1 MTLHIDD
8 SEFEAKVLKG
18 QGAFLVD
25 FWAEWCGPCRQI
37 APILD
42 EIAKERAGK
51 ITIAKV
57 NIDKNPGTPQK
68 YGVRGIPTLIIF
80 KDGKAALLKHLADG
94 GTYERYFVVLN
105 EPVREAIAVK
115 LIGIAL
121 KNVAKSGGTPVPATA
136 TEAKKGGF
144 FSKMFGKR

>member
-8 SEFEAKVLKG
+8 NEFEQKVL
-18 QGAFLVD
+18 QSAEPVLVD

-37 APILD
+37 APVLD
-42 EIAKERAGK
+42 EIAKDRAGK

-80 KDGKAALLKHLADG
+80 KNGQAVSTKVGSLPKSKLVEWIDSVIAA
-94 GTYERYFVVLN
+94 
-105 EPVREAIAVK
+105 
-115 LIGIAL
+115 
-121 KNVAKSGGTPVPATA
+121 
-136 TEAKKGGF
+136 
-144 FSKMFGKR
+144 

>member
-8 SEFEAKVLKG
+8 SEFEEKVLKANG
-18 QGAFLVD
+18 TFLVD

-37 APILD
+37 GPVLD
-42 EIAKERAGK
+42 EIASERAGK

-80 KDGKAALLKHLADG
+80 KNGQAVSTKVGSLPKSKLVEWIDSILAA
-94 GTYERYFVVLN
+94 
-105 EPVREAIAVK
+105 
-115 LIGIAL
+115 
-121 KNVAKSGGTPVPATA
+121 
-136 TEAKKGGF
+136 
-144 FSKMFGKR
+144 